1 MPVPIWEALEAH
13 EAAAVSK
20 ARQMRGSAIPQYMLS
35 AALAGAFIGVAVVLM
50 LMVGT
55 AFIADSSPSTKLV
68 QGSVF
73 GIALTLVV
81 FAGAELFTGN
91 VMVMIQGVMKRV
103 VTPAELVFV
112 WVASLI
118 GNLIGSLAFS
128 ALVAAT
134 GIVNAAP
141 KGKLNPVGVA
151 LAGIVQ
157 GKVNLTGDQ
166 LFFRSLLCNF
176 LVCLALWMAMRTK
189 SDAAKL
195 ICLWWA
201 LLAFI
206 ASGFEHS
213 IANMTVFGL
222 ALFVHTVNPQT
233 HVHLGTVHNLI
244 SNLAVTVPGNIVGG
258 GLLVG
263 FAYGWIGQTERRQAA
278 ADAPEPQTIDLT
290 RPEGRV
296 VDSNGH
302 GDEELVAA
310 TVAASTEPP
319 ARARPIRAASART
332 TTPPP
337 RRRPTA

>member
-1 MPVPIWEALEAH
+1 V
-13 EAAAVSK
+13 
-20 ARQMRGSAIPQYMLS
+20 
-35 AALAGAFIGVAVVLM
+35 AFVLM
-50 LMVGT
+50 LMVST
-55 AFIADSSPSTKLV
+55 AFIADTSPSTKLV

-91 VMVMIQGVMKRV
+91 VMVMIQGAMKRV

-118 GNLIGSLAFS
+118 GNLVGSLAFS

-134 GIVNAAP
+134 GVINAAP
-141 KGKLNPVGVA
+141 QGKLNPAGVA

-157 GKVNLTGDQ
+157 GKVNLTGSQ

-176 LVCLALWMAMRTK
+176 LVCLALWMAARTK

-201 LLAFI
+201 LLAFV

-222 ALFVHTVNPQT
+222 ALFVHTINPQT
-233 HVHLGTVHNLI
+233 HAHLGTVHNLI
-244 SNLAVTVPGNIVGG
+244 ANLAVTVPGNIIGG

-263 FAYGWIGQTERRQAA
+263 VAYGWIGQSERTRPP
-278 ADAPEPQTIDLT
+278 DPEAETIDLS
-290 RPEGRV
+290 RPAV
-296 VDSNGH
+296 TSNGH
-302 GDEELVAA
+302 VDELA
-310 TVAASTEPP
+310 AASVATPSTP
-319 ARARPIRAASART
+319 SPDRPIRTGART

-337 RRRPTA
+337 RRQSTT